1 MNHITVTD
9 MSTEQHEALIP
20 APLSRTDIARL
31 WREVS
36 GATRMGPTEEEFARR
51 VERAA
56 LEVQHELIV
65 QLSNALMNAHDHIEM
80 AKLRRSHATDADRIR
95 RALAAVTQYLKGPKT

>member
-1 MNHITVTD
+1 

-36 GATRMGPTEEEFARR
+36 GATRMTQSEEEFARR

-56 LEVQHELIV
+56 LEVQHALIV
-65 QLSNALMNAHDHIEM
+65 QM
-80 AKLRRSHATDADRIR
+80 AE
-95 RALAAVTQYLKGPKT
+95 ALAEQSAWLRQFASIRSVAVDARSDEAIAAATQYLKGPKP

>member
-1 MNHITVTD
+1 

-36 GATRMGPTEEEFARR
+36 GATRMTQSEEEFARR

-56 LEVQHELIV
+56 LEVQHALIV
-65 QLSNALMNAHDHIEM
+65 QMAEALQ
-80 AKLRRSHATDADRIR
+80 KLDCLGNGAQPGNSTGNVIAQQ
-95 RALAAVTQYLKGPKT
+95 ALAPATQYLTRGPKT

>member
-1 MNHITVTD
+1 
-9 MSTEQHEALIP
+9 MSTEQHESLIP

-36 GATRMGPTEEEFARR
+36 GATRMTPGEEEFARR

-56 LEVQHELIV
+56 LEVQHALIV
-65 QLSNALMNAHDHIEM
+65 QMAEALEQCG
-80 AKLRRSHATDADRIR
+80 
-95 RALAAVTQYLKGPKT
+95 RALEDIAMNGADPEDAIDDGVISTLNTTFIAATQYLKGPKT

>member
-1 MNHITVTD
+1 

-20 APLSRTDIARL
+20 APLSRTDIARV

-36 GATRMGPTEEEFARR
+36 GATRMTPGEEEFARR

-56 LEVQHELIV
+56 LEVQHALIV
-65 QLSNALMNAHDHIEM
+65 QLFD
-80 AKLRRSHATDADRIR
+80 
-95 RALAAVTQYLKGPKT
+95 ALAVCEPSAGIPVEPRKQAIASATQYLKGPKT